1 MKYTLLLL
9 LLVYSAVC
17 RAGADA
23 GSQQKASDFF
33 QNPSAKRSLIKLLN
47 SSASGQWD
55 EDETDDTP
63 SFDLDAEFGVLMTT
77 GNTSTR
83 MLKLAL
89 DSQHELKGWSNQY
102 FAQVLQRNTELK
114 DVNFQDLE
122 TNRVQVSAQLDYKL
136 TEPNN
141 RLFVYAEYDD
151 NQFLSL
157 RDQYTAVVGW
167 SQLAWKKAHTEFRYS
182 VGPGY
187 TRSEQG
193 DTNLV
198 VKEMIVRATA
208 NYNYEFEND
217 ARFRQTISAEVG
229 EVNTRARSKTSIS
242 AKILERL
249 AMKFSFEMA
258 VDENVSANVES
269 FSTQTSISMV
279 YQFF

>member
-1 MKYTLLLL
+1 MAEIDT
-9 LLVYSAVC
+9 SAE
-17 RAGADA
+17 
-23 GSQQKASDFF
+23 QKASDFF
-33 QNPSAKRSLIKLLN
+33 QNPSAKRNLIKLLN
-47 SSASGQWD
+47 SSASDQWGD
-55 EDETDDTP
+55 DETDDIP
-63 SFDLDAEFGVLMTT
+63 SFDLDAEFGVLVTT
-77 GNTSTR
+77 GNTSTS

-89 DSQHELKGWSNQY
+89 DSQHELEGWSNRY
-102 FAQVLQRNTELK
+102 FAQVLQRNTELN
-114 DVNFQDLE
+114 DENFQDLE
-122 TNRVQVSAQLDYKL
+122 TNRLQVSAQLDYKL

-182 VGPGY
+182 IGPGY

-198 VKEMIVRATA
+198 TKEMIVRATA
-208 NYNYEFEND
+208 NYDYEFDNE
-217 ARFRQTISAEVG
+217 ARFRQTLSAEMG

-242 AKILERL
+242 AKILKRL
-249 AMKFSFEMA
+249 AMQFSFEMA
-258 VDENVSANVES
+258 VDENVSANVDS